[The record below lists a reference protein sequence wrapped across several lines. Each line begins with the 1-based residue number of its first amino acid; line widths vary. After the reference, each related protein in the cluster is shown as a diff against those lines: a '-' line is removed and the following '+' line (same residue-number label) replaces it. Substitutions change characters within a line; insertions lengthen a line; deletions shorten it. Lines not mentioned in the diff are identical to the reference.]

1 MSSQNEYQLVINVIY
16 NIMLQLNYLFE
27 SNAKILVA
35 STKDE
40 SGEGPFNR

>member
-1 MSSQNEYQLVINVIY
+1 MSSQNEYQLVNAIY
-16 NIMLQLNYLFE
+16 HIILQLNYLFE
-27 SNAKILVA
+27 SNAKILVS